1 MLDLS
6 EVFFEG
12 LIMIVKRDLGAF
24 LKKVS
29 GLFPAVIVTGP
40 RQSGKT
46 TFLKYTFPEAEYV
59 TFDDPVM
66 QDFAKN
72 DPNGFIAKFSSRQI
86 ILDEIQYV
94 PELFSYLKMD
104 IDQNREV
111 CGKWLLTGSQQF
123 NMMKEISDS
132 LAGRIAILNMFPF
145 SQNELSSAGKNLEI
159 DKILWNG
166 AYPEV
171 VLKPEIREIWLA
183 SYIRTYIERD
193 VRQLINV
200 ADLSLFQTFIGLV
213 AANHSQELNVAG
225 ISRDCGAAQPT
236 IKRWI
241 SILEASFIIYLLRP
255 FHVNIGKRLVKTPK
269 LYFIDSAIP
278 AYLTKQGSSES
289 LFNGAMGG
297 AFFEGFIVVETLK
310 IIKNSSANAELYFW
324 RSNDGMEIDL
334 IIEFAGKY
342 HAVEIKKTQTP
353 TAKHAESIEKFITLF
368 KEKTGDSFVVCNIPQ
383 AKPLTANVSAVP
395 WQKYFKW
402 VEEILGFNQEII

>member
-1 MLDLS
+1 M
-6 EVFFEG
+6 F
-12 LIMIVKRDLGAF
+12 VKRDLEAL

-29 GLFPAVIVTGP
+29 GLFPAIILTGP

-46 TFLKYTFPEAEYV
+46 TFLKHTFPEAEYI

-66 QDFAKN
+66 QVFARN
-72 DPNGFIAKFSSRQI
+72 DPAGFISRFSNGQT

-94 PELFSYLKMD
+94 PELFSYLKMN
-104 IDQNREV
+104 IDQHRNNY
-111 CGKWLLTGSQQF
+111 GKWIITGSQQF

-132 LAGRIAILNMFPF
+132 LAGRIAILNLLPF
-145 SQNELSSAGKNLEI
+145 SYKELASVNKEEL

-171 VLKPEIREIWLA
+171 VLKPEIRDMWLA

-193 VRQLINV
+193 VRQIINV
-200 ADLSLFQTFIGLV
+200 TDLSLFQTFIGLS
-213 AANHSQELNVAG
+213 AANHSQELNIAG
-225 ISRDCGAAQPT
+225 ISRDCGLAQPT

-241 SILEASFIIYLLRP
+241 SILETSFITYLLKP
-255 FHVNIGKRLVKTPK
+255 FHINIGKRLIKTPK

-278 AYLTKQGSSES
+278 AYFTRQGNSES
-289 LFNGAMGG
+289 LLNGAMGG
-297 AFFEGFIVVETLK
+297 AFFEGFIVIETLK
-310 IIKNSSANAELYFW
+310 IIQNKAVNAELFFW

-342 HAVEIKKTQTP
+342 HAIEIKKTQTP
-353 TAKHAESIEKFITLF
+353 TAKHAESIDKFISLF

-383 AKPLTANVSAVP
+383 TKPLTANVSAIS
-395 WQKYFKW
+395 WKEYFKR
-402 VEEILGFNQEII
+402 VEEILGFNQEIIK

>member
-1 MLDLS
+1 
-6 EVFFEG
+6 
-12 LIMIVKRDLGAF
+12 MIVKRDLGLL
-24 LKKVS
+24 LKKLS
-29 GLFPAVIVTGP
+29 GLFPAIIVTGP

-72 DPNGFIAKFSSRQI
+72 DPNGFISKFSSDKT

-104 IDQNREV
+104 IDQNREL

-132 LAGRIAILNMFPF
+132 LAGRIAILNLFPF
-145 SQNELSSAGKNLEI
+145 SHNELSSVKKDVEI
-159 DKILWNG
+159 DKILWDG
-166 AYPEV
+166 TYPEV
-171 VLKPEIREIWLA
+171 VMKPEIRDIWLA

-200 ADLSLFQTFIGLV
+200 ADLSLFQTFITLS
-213 AANHSQELNVAG
+213 AAHHSQEVNIAG
-225 ISRDCGAAQPT
+225 ISRDCGVSQPT

-241 SILEASFIIYLLRP
+241 SILEASFVTYLLRP

-269 LYFIDSAIP
+269 LYFVDPAIP
-278 AYLTKQGSSES
+278 AYLTKQGSPES
-289 LFNGAMGG
+289 LFSGAMGG
-297 AFFEGFIVVETLK
+297 AFFEGFIVTETLK
-310 IIKNSSANAELYFW
+310 IIKNNLANAELYFW

-334 IIEFAGKY
+334 IIEVAGKY
-342 HAVEIKKTQTP
+342 HAIEIKKTQTP
-353 TAKHAESIEKFITLF
+353 TAKHTESIEKFITLF
-368 KEKTGDSFVVCNIPQ
+368 KEKAGDSFVVCNISGT
-383 AKPLTANVSAVP
+383 KPLSANVSAIS
-395 WQKYFKW
+395 WQKYLKW
-402 VEEILGFNQEII
+402 VEKIVGFNET

>member
-1 MLDLS
+1 
-6 EVFFEG
+6 
-12 LIMIVKRDLGAF
+12 MIVKRDLGAF

-72 DPNGFIAKFSSRQI
+72 DPNGFISKFSSRQI

-145 SQNELSSAGKNLEI
+145 SQNELSFAGKNLEI

-183 SYIRTYIERD
+183 SYI
-193 VRQLINV
+193 
-200 ADLSLFQTFIGLV
+200 
-213 AANHSQELNVAG
+213 
-225 ISRDCGAAQPT
+225 
-236 IKRWI
+236 
-241 SILEASFIIYLLRP
+241 
-255 FHVNIGKRLVKTPK
+255 
-269 LYFIDSAIP
+269 
-278 AYLTKQGSSES
+278 
-289 LFNGAMGG
+289 
-297 AFFEGFIVVETLK
+297 
-310 IIKNSSANAELYFW
+310 
-324 RSNDGMEIDL
+324 
-334 IIEFAGKY
+334 
-342 HAVEIKKTQTP
+342 
-353 TAKHAESIEKFITLF
+353 
-368 KEKTGDSFVVCNIPQ
+368 
-383 AKPLTANVSAVP
+383 
-395 WQKYFKW
+395 
-402 VEEILGFNQEII
+402 